1 MSRDRSI
8 AHRDRSRASYGIDHT
23 CSFGRENCTH
33 LAFAGIS
40 YKFPLSSPP
49 RACLFKSPN
58 VLTLEKV
65 MFNAKCKEI
74 DKEAFYHEG
83 PRFAVQQ
90 RQGVKRASRYTSEA

>member
-1 MSRDRSI
+1 MIDQSRIAIGRVRRTASI
-8 AHRDRSRASYGIDHT
+8 AHVRSDVRTAHIWP
-23 CSFGRENCTH
+23 
-33 LAFAGIS
+33 LQVS